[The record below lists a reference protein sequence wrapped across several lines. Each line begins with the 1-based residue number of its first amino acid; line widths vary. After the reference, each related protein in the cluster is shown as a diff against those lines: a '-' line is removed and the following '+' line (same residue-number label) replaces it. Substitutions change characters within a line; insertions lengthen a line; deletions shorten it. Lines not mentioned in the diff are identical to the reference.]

1 MKFPNRSWEFPRN
14 YDNCANAVLKNKDIF
29 ELARSLQCRFRAQ
42 SGALKKGLVKM
53 TFSNLDTRQLAVSF
67 AGAFITSLL
76 FVSAATS
83 LPIA

>member
-1 MKFPNRSWEFPRN
+1 M
-14 YDNCANAVLKNKDIF
+14 
-29 ELARSLQCRFRAQ
+29 FRAQ
-42 SGALKKGLVKM
+42 LGAQKKGLVKM